1 MRLER
6 RLFVLFLL
14 GLATAGEVEAGP
26 QSSVWQGVYSREQS
40 NRGKAQ
46 YEAHCAVCH
55 GATLNGSDTAPELN
69 GGTFVANWDGLSVG
83 DLFTRIRT
91 TMPANDPGSLSDEVV
106 TDVIA
111 YLLMVNHFPA
121 GNRELL
127 KDPVSLKQVGITKA
141 AP

>member
-6 RLFVLFLL
+6 RLAVLLL
-14 GLATAGEVEAGP
+14 GLATAGGVQAGP
-26 QSSVWQGVYSREQS
+26 QSSVWQGVYSGEQS
-40 NRGKAQ
+40 NRGKVQ

-69 GGTFVANWDGLSVG
+69 GGTFVANWDGLSVA
-83 DLFTRIRT
+83 DLFARIRT

-111 YLLMVNHFPA
+111 YLLSVNQFPA
-121 GNRELL
+121 GSRELL
-127 KDPVSLKQVGITKA
+127 RDPGALKQIGITKA